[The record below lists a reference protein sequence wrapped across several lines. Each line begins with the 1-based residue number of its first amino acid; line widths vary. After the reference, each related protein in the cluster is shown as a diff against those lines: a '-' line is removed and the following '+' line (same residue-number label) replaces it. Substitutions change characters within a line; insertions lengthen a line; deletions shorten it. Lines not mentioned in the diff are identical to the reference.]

1 MATHTATPERR
12 PGLGRIILSDDFS
25 DPDLWTVAVSDQ
37 ASAAIQDERLT
48 IAVQPGVYMIS
59 QRRDLVFSD
68 FYAEITARPSLCR
81 GADDYGLLVRGSS
94 IAYYRFTLSCN
105 GTARVERAVYTR
117 QEERHVLQEAVF
129 SGDVPPG
136 APGEV
141 KIGVWAAGAEMRLF
155 LNDRFQFS
163 LTDSNYPSGLIGVFA
178 RSSGDTPAAIT
189 FSDLT
194 VRELD
199 YSPPSETPQP

>member
-1 MATHTATPERR
+1 MMFSHFHLSLLWDCFLAARGRLCFAFAMTMALTSCAALEPSAATVQPALETPPPSPTFDWFPASATPTLEVLATHTATPERR

-37 ASAAIQDERLT
+37 ASAAIQDKRLT

-68 FYAEITARPSLCR
+68 FYAEITARPILCR

-105 GTARVERAVYTR
+105 GTARVKR
-117 QEERHVLQEAVF
+117 
-129 SGDVPPG
+129 
-136 APGEV
+136 
-141 KIGVWAAGAEMRLF
+141 
-155 LNDRFQFS
+155 
-163 LTDSNYPSGLIGVFA
+163 
-178 RSSGDTPAAIT
+178 
-189 FSDLT
+189 
-194 VRELD
+194 
-199 YSPPSETPQP
+199 